1 MTTMKS
7 FALIIP
13 AAALAFLALT
23 GCSSDPT
30 GIDPGVD
37 LNTPNNAGSAHYN
50 DLPETDPKAQAFISQ
65 FKANYPELAGDANRP
80 DRYVLKN
87 GSNLCAEVDYQ
98 KRHGTE
104 MTLEDMKK
112 FVIPRVVAGS
122 VPRKATDAEA
132 DGIAK
137 LAVNTICPEFSG
149 QIQGEIKWN

>member
-13 AAALAFLALT
+13 AAALTFLALT
-23 GCSSDPT
+23 GCSTNSATFDPSADT
-30 GIDPGVD
+30 
-37 LNTPNNAGSAHYN
+37 NTPNNAGSAHYN

-65 FKANYPELAGDANRP
+65 FKTSYPELAGDANRP

-87 GSNLCAEVDYQ
+87 GTGLCAELDYQ
-98 KRHGTE
+98 KRQGAE

-112 FVIPRVVAGS
+112 FVTPRVVAGS
-122 VPRKATDAEA
+122 VPRQATDAEA

-149 QIQGEIKWN
+149 QLQGEIKWN

>member
-1 MTTMKS
+1 MNILKS
-7 FALIIP
+7 STLLIPAVALALIT
-13 AAALAFLALT
+13 LT
-23 GCSSDPT
+23 GCSTDSAT
-30 GIDPGVD
+30 TDPGVN
-37 LNTPNNAGSAHYN
+37 LNTPNNAGSAHYS

-65 FKANYPELAGDANRP
+65 FKAGYPELAGDANRP

-87 GSNLCAEVDYQ
+87 GTGLCAELDFQ

-149 QIQGEIKWN
+149 QLQGEIKWN